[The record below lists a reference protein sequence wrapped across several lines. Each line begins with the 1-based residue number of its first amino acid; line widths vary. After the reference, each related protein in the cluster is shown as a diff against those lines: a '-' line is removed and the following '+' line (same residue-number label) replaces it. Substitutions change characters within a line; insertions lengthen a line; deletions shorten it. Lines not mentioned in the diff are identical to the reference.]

1 MQVQAIDQI
10 KKVAVIGAGT
20 MGIGICEVAA
30 VHEQD
35 VLLFDVNQAAAE
47 QAIENMSARMDNRVA
62 RGKITAAFKANVMSR
77 IQVANE
83 LSELSQADLVV
94 EAIIENLKIKQDL
107 FQQLET
113 ICSSD
118 CLLASNTSSISIT
131 AIAAGMK
138 SPERLFGLHFFNPA
152 PVMKLVEVISG
163 LLTDKKHLQTGKALC
178 EFWGKI
184 PVVASSSPGFI
195 VNRVA
200 RSFYGEP
207 LKMCQ
212 EQLASVETMDAVMTQ
227 AAGFRM
233 GPFTLMDLIGIDIN
247 YSVSQTVYQAMYN
260 DPRFRPSLI
269 QSEMVNAGTLG
280 RKSGKGFYDYAQDVE
295 PSAVTFEPKQQAPDV
310 LVIPDELGGLTALFE
325 GVDKVDVELLS
336 GEVLQVDNCEI
347 QITEGMQASQVAEFN
362 QASSEAKDGEESS
375 VLLIDLSFDY
385 AKSSVINLSFSDNCP
400 IETKNRVIGLFQALG
415 KDVLVTDDQPG
426 MIAMRTITMLI
437 NEAADAVFNGVCSAE
452 DVDLAMRYGVNYPKG
467 LLAFAETMGWQYIDN
482 ALTYLQ
488 MWFGDGRYRVSP
500 YIQNKAQQERRPRLE
515 EEL

>member
-1 MQVQAIDQI
+1 MTTADQI
-10 KKVAVIGAGT
+10 KTVAVIGAGT

-30 VHEQD
+30 VHEQA

-47 QAIENMSARMDNRVA
+47 KAIESMSARMDKRVA
-62 RGKITAAFKANVMSR
+62 RGKITAEFKSAVMSR
-77 IQVANE
+77 IQVASE
-83 LSELSQADLVV
+83 LSELSQSDLVV

-107 FQQLET
+107 FQQLEA
-113 ICSSD
+113 ICSSE
-118 CLLASNTSSISIT
+118 CLLSSNTSSISIT

-163 LLTDKKHLQTGKALC
+163 LLTDKKHLQTGMALC
-178 EFWGKI
+178 DFWGKI
-184 PVVASSSPGFI
+184 PVIASSSPGFI

-212 EQLASVETMDAVMTQ
+212 EQLARVETMDAVMTQ

-295 PSAVTFEPKQQAPDV
+295 PSAVAFEPKQQAPDV
-310 LVIPDELGGLTALFE
+310 LVIPDELGALTALFE

-347 QITEGMQASQVAEFN
+347 QITEGMQASQVAEYN
-362 QASSEAKDGEESS
+362 QASADVPLS
-375 VLLIDLSFDY
+375 VALIDLSFDY

-400 IETKNRVIGLFQALG
+400 LETKNKVIGLFQALG

-426 MIAMRTITMLI
+426 MIAMRTITMLV

-488 MWFGDGRYRVSP
+488 IWFGDDRYRVSP
-500 YIQNKAQQERRPRLE
+500 YIQNKAQQERREVL
-515 EEL
+515 

>member
-1 MQVQAIDQI
+1 MQAQAIDQI
-10 KKVAVIGAGT
+10 NKVAVIGAGT

-35 VLLFDVNQAAAE
+35 VLLFDVNQTAAE
-47 QAIENMSARMDNRVA
+47 KAIENMSARMDKRVA
-62 RGKITAAFKANVMSR
+62 RGKITAEFKAEVMGR
-77 IQVANE
+77 ISVA
-83 LSELSQADLVV
+83 SELADLAESDLVV

-107 FQQLET
+107 FQQLEAV
-113 ICSSD
+113 CSIE

-138 SPERLFGLHFFNPA
+138 TPERLFGLHFFNPA

-163 LLTDKKHLQTGKALC
+163 LLTDKTHLQTGKALC

-184 PVVASSSPGFI
+184 PVIASSSPGFI

-207 LKMCQ
+207 LKMFQ
-212 EQLASVETMDAVMTQ
+212 EQLASVEVMDAVMTQ

-280 RKSGKGFYDYAQDVE
+280 RKSGRGFYDYAEDAE
-295 PSAVTFEPKQQAPDV
+295 STAVMFEPKEQAPDV
-310 LVIPDELGGLTALFE
+310 LVLPEELGVLSTLF
-325 GVDKVDVELLS
+325 VDVGKLNSELLS
-336 GEVLQVDNCEI
+336 GDVLQVDSCEI
-347 QITEGMQASQVAEFN
+347 QVTEGMQASQVAEYN
-362 QASSEAKDGEESS
+362 QASSDAKDGKGMS
-375 VLLIDLSFDY
+375 VALIDLSFDY
-385 AKSSVINLSFSDNCP
+385 AKATVINLSFSDNCP
-400 IETKNRVIGLFQALG
+400 EVTKRKVIGLFQALG

-426 MIAMRTITMLI
+426 MIAMRTIAMLI

-467 LLAFAETMGWQYIDN
+467 LLAFAEIMGWQFIDN

-488 MWFGDGRYRVSP
+488 MWFGDDRYRVSP
-500 YIQNKAQQERRPRLE
+500 YIQNKAQQERREVL
-515 EEL
+515 